1 MDHKSVKFNEF
12 NQKTDVWDNYIDRL
26 KFCFEANGIMLDG
39 AKRANFFT
47 VCGAEVFET
56 LLALITPRKASDV
69 TFVEIETILTKH
81 YSPKPNEISMS
92 YKFYTRNQNTNEN
105 ASEYI
110 AQLRKIS
117 SKCNFME
124 LERMLRDRLVCGMKD
139 RRLQYELL
147 KKDNLHY
154 QDVIDAMLAAE
165 TAGKDYHM
173 IHSSMGTENSSTST
187 NCAAATTTQSSSV
200 EEMDINA
207 VQTRSNT
214 RLCFRCGDRH
224 GGECRFINATCR
236 FCKKRGHI
244 EKICLVKKKSLK
256 RNINFT
262 NDEHTDTHLNGIYS
276 INCENKVLPFVVEV
290 SLENIPVVMQV
301 DTGASFSLVN
311 ECTWKNIEHQN
322 QHITLQPVNLTLRT
336 WTDTPVILLGQAKL
350 QAQYRDIK
358 CSLNVIIAKG
368 RGPNLLGRDWLGP
381 LNIALN
387 INVIANSDLV
397 NIEKTILKYS
407 NIFRDGLGT
416 FRGDPVTIH
425 LKPGATP
432 KFFKV
437 RPVPYAIKARVEEE
451 IDRLVAEGVLR
462 PLSYSEWATPVVP
475 IIKKSGDIRLCGDYR
490 STVNQATESDTYPM
504 PTANEVFATVAGAKF
519 FTTLDLDRA
528 YTQVK
533 VQDSTA
539 KMLTLNTCKG
549 LYSVHRLPFGVKAC
563 PGIFQRLM
571 TALLAGVQGVAVL
584 IDDII
589 VSGPTMLEMQQRLE
603 TVLDRIQKAGFRL
616 NKSKSPSKI
625 EAVVKTPEPQNVQE
639 LQAFLGLY
647 NFYERF
653 IPHKATILEPLH
665 RLLDKSQTWQWT
677 QRERD
682 AFNKAKQLLTFE
694 TTLVHYDLYKPL
706 ILTCDSSQYGVGA
719 VLSHVMENGQERP
732 IAMSSRTLNSHER
745 RYSQLDK
752 EATAIM
758 FGIKKFHNYLAG
770 RNFTVITDH
779 KPLLGIFDP
788 KRPMPCILSPRLT
801 RIAIALTA
809 HDYSIAYRPG
819 TEIGNADSLSR
830 WPLPVPDQEEQPLY
844 EILLMAENLSDFP
857 FTALEICS
865 ETKKDQTL
873 SRVVHFLQSGWPN
886 KVNDR
891 DLRELI
897 CETLVSD
904 NGTSFVSAEMKLF
917 LESNKIRHV
926 TSAPYHPATNGL
938 AERMVQT
945 VKEKL
950 RKMDGSWEIKIPNML
965 LGLRVTPCSK
975 TNKSPSELLM
985 NRRLRTVLDSLH
997 PDSLQYKKVE
1007 GQIINNAQQKNRETN
1022 VGQKIMYRNYTNGP
1036 KWLPGQVFEKDGP
1049 SNYRVQTEDG
1059 AVLRR
1064 HIDQIIKVQNR
1075 EKTSDIL
1082 GGNNNER
1089 SNAETEEDKIDQN
1102 EQNNDLGSGSEQESE
1117 NDPIIEIP
1125 SAEKW
1130 EEMLGIPK
1138 SAEIET
1144 SGGKI
1149 RTKRNVHSKVP
1160 YSRPSCFN
1168 ENNE

>member
-276 INCENKVLPFVVEV
+276 INCETKVLPFVVEV
-290 SLENIPVVMQV
+290 SLENIPVVIQV

-432 KFFKV
+432 KFFKA

-589 VSGPTMLEMQQRLE
+589 VSGPTMLEMQPRLE

-616 NKSKSPSKI
+616 NKSKCKFAQEKVEFLGFVINGEGIHPAPSKI

-745 RYSQLDK
+745 R
-752 EATAIM
+752 
-758 FGIKKFHNYLAG
+758 
-770 RNFTVITDH
+770 
-779 KPLLGIFDP
+779 
-788 KRPMPCILSPRLT
+788 
-801 RIAIALTA
+801 
-809 HDYSIAYRPG
+809 IAYRPG
-819 TEIGNADSLSR
+819 TEISNADSLSR

-886 KVNDR
+886 KVNDQ
-891 DLRELI
+891 
-897 CETLVSD
+897 
-904 NGTSFVSAEMKLF
+904 MKLF

-1075 EKTSDIL
+1075 EKTSDII

-1168 ENNE
+1168 ENND